1 MYMYIDLY
9 VYRFIYHIIK
19 VQPFSN
25 AYVLEGTSVWN
36 HVGVSVKLEAFKVL
50 RGGTGLQEG

>member
-1 MYMYIDLY
+1 MYIDLY

-50 RGGTGLQEG
+50 RGGAGLQEG